1 MSMKKEEIIEIIKTC
16 QWAITVFGIWCLLFI
31 FGVMWLSFSS
41 KKDLLADIA
50 ISKYQDL
57 DSKYQDLEKRFI
69 NHGHE
74 RHQNDRV
81 VYP

>member
-1 MSMKKEEIIEIIKTC
+1 MKKEEIIEIIKTC

-57 DSKYQDLEKRFI
+57 NSKYQDLEKRFI
-69 NHGHE
+69 NHRHE
-74 RHQNDRV
+74 RHQHDRM